1 MALKGR
7 LGRTKD
13 SKAAEAIDVSIW
25 ALSYIVK
32 CLGWE
37 YQWIVCFLP
46 NVTRKKTIYWIEHS
60 YEYYIH

>member
-1 MALKGR
+1 MAFTGR

-13 SKAAEAIDVSIW
+13 VKAAEAIDVSIW

-37 YQWIVCFLP
+37 YQ
-46 NVTRKKTIYWIEHS
+46 
-60 YEYYIH
+60 